1 MYRSRVIK
9 SSLFVS
15 LSQVA
20 VYIFFATVFIVSN
33 NGLAWGQWQGL
44 CSGYWIRTPDGYGY
58 QCVPAEPQCPTGTS
72 YCANTNRCCN
82 NSGSY
87 CSKYGCTPY
96 GAVDCGTTYCNPGQ
110 ACTSNGGCMPA
121 GAQECS
127 DGTYCKAG
135 KRCWIRDGRRIC
147 VSEAYAYAHKH
158 AKSVVSWL
166 YDNKARFVGDFDERH
181 QRALEYVAENDEVR
195 EKITN
200 LFVTRASSALYGPA
214 GDKAAT
220 VLLQIRSSI
229 SSLDDFR
236 YGRYHEGILRVT
248 NQASS
253 ILLEVLPYGGT
264 SADVLS
270 VGAAVGTAYAY
281 GFFWGE

>member
-1 MYRSRVIK
+1 M
-9 SSLFVS
+9 
-15 LSQVA
+15 
-20 VYIFFATVFIVSN
+20 
-33 NGLAWGQWQGL
+33 
-44 CSGYWIRTPDGYGY
+44 
-58 QCVPAEPQCPTGTS
+58 
-72 YCANTNRCCN
+72 
-82 NSGSY
+82 
-87 CSKYGCTPY
+87 
-96 GAVDCGTTYCNPGQ
+96 
-110 ACTSNGGCMPA
+110 
-121 GAQECS
+121 
-127 DGTYCKAG
+127 
-135 KRCWIRDGRRIC
+135 
-147 VSEAYAYAHKH
+147 
-158 AKSVVSWL
+158 
-166 YDNKARFVGDFDERH
+166 
-181 QRALEYVAENDEVR
+181 
-195 EKITN
+195 
-200 LFVTRASSALYGPA
+200 TRASSALYGPA